1 MESLGA
7 ILAAAAAVVLWVVTV
22 LAGRD
27 SRDGRDWKVHP
38 DVREPTPRIGD

>member
-7 ILAAAAAVVLWVVTV
+7 ILAAAAVVALWLVTI

-27 SRDGRDWKVHP
+27 SRDGRDWRAYP
-38 DVREPTPRIGD
+38 DVREPSPRIGD